1 LRAFMRPFAP
11 SYRDRRRG
19 FRSMSQQDAF
29 AEAVFFFDGD
39 EIAVEMHY
47 SEFEALLNQASTLQQ
62 FAASLVR
69 GAYVVVGTGLAVR
82 GMVTFLL
89 RIDENGR
96 ADSGFS
102 VPLRH
107 LVRHAGPGPDI
118 GCGAVRLASRAQCSV
133 SWHATNLWEPE
144 GEGDSHPLRV
154 AQRAVWR
161 NKLSLKLSKSDGG
174 ESLLDAPAADVELQ
188 PALLP
193 APDPKVTPKPAGRKN
208 KVVAQADDKIDRAFG
223 EEGRISLTQLIQQHA
238 NSVDALT
245 RKYRLDLEQQ
255 QQIYLDQIRG
265 CRDEIQRLKGLLR
278 HEQNRNRRLQQLLR
292 GEVGH

>member
-1 LRAFMRPFAP
+1 
-11 SYRDRRRG
+11 
-19 FRSMSQQDAF
+19 MSQQDAF
-29 AEAVFFFDGD
+29 AEAVFFFDGED
-39 EIAVEMHY
+39 IAVEMHY
-47 SEFEALLNQASTLQQ
+47 SEFESLLNQATTLEQ

-69 GAYVVVGTGLAVR
+69 GAYVVVGTGLAIR

-96 ADSGFS
+96 ADPNFT

-118 GCGAVRLASRAQCSV
+118 GHGPIRLASRTQCSV
-133 SWHATNLWEPE
+133 SWHAMNLWEPE
-144 GEGDSHPLRV
+144 GEGDAHPLRV
-154 AQRAVWR
+154 VQRMVWR
-161 NKLSLKLSKSDGG
+161 NRLALKLAKADEPPFGD
-174 ESLLDAPAADVELQ
+174 LPAADAAV
-188 PALLP
+188 PD
-193 APDPKVTPKPAGRKN
+193 APKPIAKAGPKPAPRKPAAKAAAPN
-208 KVVAQADDKIDRAFG
+208 RADDKIDQAFG
-223 EEGRISLTQLIQQHA
+223 EEGRISLTQLIQQH
-238 NSVDALT
+238 NTSVDSLT

-265 CRDEIQRLKGLLR
+265 CRDEIQRLKTLLR

>member
-1 LRAFMRPFAP
+1 
-11 SYRDRRRG
+11 
-19 FRSMSQQDAF
+19 MSQQDAF
-29 AEAVFFFDGD
+29 AEAVFFFDGED
-39 EIAVEMHY
+39 IAVEMHY
-47 SEFEALLNQASTLQQ
+47 AEFESLLNQATTLEQ

-69 GAYVVVGTGLAVR
+69 GAYVVVGTGLAIR

-96 ADSGFS
+96 ADPNFT

-118 GCGAVRLASRAQCSV
+118 GHGSIRLASRTQCSV
-133 SWHATNLWEPE
+133 SWHAMNLWEPE
-144 GEGDSHPLRV
+144 GEGDAHPLRV
-154 AQRAVWR
+154 VQRMVWR
-161 NKLSLKLSKSDGG
+161 NRLALKLSKADESPFGDLPSVDGA
-174 ESLLDAPAADVELQ
+174 SPDPDAPKAIAK
-188 PALLP
+188 AG
-193 APDPKVTPKPAGRKN
+193 PKPAPRKAAAKAASAN
-208 KVVAQADDKIDRAFG
+208 RADDKIDQAFG
-223 EEGRISLTQLIQQHA
+223 DEGRISLTQLIQQHN
-238 NSVDALT
+238 NSVDSLT

-265 CRDEIQRLKGLLR
+265 CRDEIQRLKTLLR